1 MKLYCPPERG
11 IIALSSAKVS
21 APPSVRI
28 PATRYAKRTIHGVP
42 TLHVMTRA
50 LTKTPVP
57 ITLVTIRA
65 VAGMSVRPL
74 ISVAELRAEDWLSDT
89 KFLSVMVDR
98 DECVAHRP
106 VPFYFT
112 A

>member
-11 IIALSSAKVS
+11 IIALSSANVS

-28 PATRYAKRTIHGVP
+28 PAARYARRTIHGVP

-65 VAGMSVRPL
+65 VAGMSVSLLRR
-74 ISVAELRAEDWLSDT
+74 AWELRADKVSDT
-89 KFLSVMVDR
+89 KFLFWGSQPAENGSPMD
-98 DECVAHRP
+98 
-106 VPFYFT
+106 
-112 A
+112 